1 MEFLFLGKVSKGIG
15 CSVIG
20 CNESAVRSVNKN
32 KTAGSD
38 IKTTGERQVYLC
50 RDHYKDL
57 KKSSKSQD
65 DIERIRW
72 KK

>member
-1 MEFLFLGKVSKGIG
+1 MGKVSKGVK

-20 CNESAVRSVNKN
+20 CNESAVRSINKN
-32 KTAGSD
+32 KITNND

-50 RDHYKDL
+50 RGHYKDL
-57 KKSSKSQD
+57 KKSSKKQD

-72 KK
+72 KG

>member
-1 MEFLFLGKVSKGIG
+1 MGKVSKGVK

-20 CNESAVRSVNKN
+20 CNESAVRSINKN
-32 KTAGSD
+32 KIMNSD

-50 RDHYKDL
+50 RVHYKDL
-57 KKSSKSQD
+57 KKTSKKQD

-72 KK
+72 KG

>member
-1 MEFLFLGKVSKGIG
+1 MGKVSKGVE

-20 CNESAVRSVNKN
+20 CNESAVRSINKN
-32 KTAGSD
+32 KITNSD

-50 RDHYKDL
+50 RAHYKDL
-57 KKSSKSQD
+57 KKTSKKQD

-72 KK
+72 KG

>member
-1 MEFLFLGKVSKGIG
+1 MGKVSKGVE

-20 CNESAVRSVNKN
+20 CNESAVRSINKN
-32 KTAGSD
+32 KITNSD

-50 RDHYKDL
+50 HAHYKSL
-57 KKSSKSQD
+57 KKTSKKQD

-72 KK
+72 KG